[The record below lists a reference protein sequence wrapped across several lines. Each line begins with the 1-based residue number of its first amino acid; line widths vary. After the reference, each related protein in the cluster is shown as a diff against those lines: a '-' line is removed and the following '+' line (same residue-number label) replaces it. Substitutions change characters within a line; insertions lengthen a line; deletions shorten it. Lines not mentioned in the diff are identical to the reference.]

1 MCLLVFAWRAH
12 PRHRLVLAGNRDEFH
27 ARPAA
32 PAHWWPE
39 PAGLLAGRDLEA
51 GGTWLGVTRSGR
63 FAVVTNFRELGERR
77 PEAPS
82 RGRLVVDG
90 CADDA
95 EPLAWLEALAR
106 EADRYAAFNLVTGDM
121 RSIAYYSNRDGAP
134 RELAPGV
141 YGLSNHLLDT
151 PWPKLERVRA
161 RFTALLR
168 APRIELE
175 DLLAPLAD
183 TTPAADDE
191 LPRTGLTRELERALS
206 APFIVTPSYG
216 TRCSTALVIED
227 DGRCRL
233 LERRFDA
240 TGTVVGESRFAFATG
255 KGENP

>member
-32 PAHWWPE
+32 PADWWTE
-39 PAGLLAGRDLEA
+39 RADLLAGRDLEA
-51 GGTWLGVTRSGR
+51 GGTWLGVTRAGR
-63 FAVVTNFRELGERR
+63 FAVVTNFREMGERR
-77 PEAPS
+77 PHAPS
-82 RGRLVVDG
+82 RGRLVVDYAAHTAG
-90 CADDA
+90 
-95 EPLAWLEALAR
+95 PVAWLEALATD
-106 EADRYAAFNLVTGDM
+106 AQRYAGFNLVAGDADTV
-121 RSIAYYSNRDGAP
+121 AYYSNRDGAP
-134 RELAPGV
+134 RALAPGI

-168 APRIELE
+168 APRVELE

-191 LPRTGLTRELERALS
+191 LPRTGLTHALERALS

-216 TRCSTALVIED
+216 TRCSTALVID
-227 DGRCRL
+227 GDGRCEL
-233 LERRFDA
+233 LERRFDPA
-240 TGTVVGESRFAFATG
+240 GSVAGESRFAFATG
-255 KGENP
+255 PDARR